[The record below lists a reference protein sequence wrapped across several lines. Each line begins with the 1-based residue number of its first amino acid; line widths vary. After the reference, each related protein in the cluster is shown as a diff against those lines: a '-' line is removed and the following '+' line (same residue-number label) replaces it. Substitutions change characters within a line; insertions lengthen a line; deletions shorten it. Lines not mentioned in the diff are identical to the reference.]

1 MPRAAKLGCVL
12 LFLAFTT
19 AAAAAAAA
27 QEPGTQRLRVFLD
40 CPACE
45 ADYVRTEIDWVDYV
59 RDREDSDVHI
69 LVTTRA
75 TGPGGREFTFDFIGR
90 GNFAAKSDTLMY
102 VSSLDDTSDTR
113 RQGVVRVLKIGLMRY
128 IAGSAL
134 AERIRIT
141 LAPPTAGQAAAAAPA
156 VDPWNYWVFS
166 TSASGFL
173 NGESQQQSLSSSL
186 SLSANRTTD
195 AWKIRFIGRGSY
207 SEGKFEV
214 DSVTTITSIRRS
226 YTGSMLVAGSLGP
239 RLSAGLVAGLESST
253 FGNIELSYRV
263 APALEYNIFPYAE
276 STRRQFLFQYSI
288 GLNSFDYRELTIYD
302 ETSETRAAHALALLY
317 EVRQPWGSTSIGI
330 SSSQFLHDTSKYS
343 WNVSGGGSVRL
354 FRGLSANANAT
365 YRHVR
370 DQLAVPAGN
379 ATRDEILLRQRLL
392 QTNYFYFVNFG
403 LSYRFG
409 SIFNTVVNPR
419 FNNGIGGGGS
429 AVFF

>member
-1 MPRAAKLGCVL
+1 MPRAAKLGCAM
-12 LFLAFTT
+12 LFLALTT
-19 AAAAAAAA
+19 AAAAA

-69 LVTTRA
+69 LVTTRT

-90 GNFAAKSDTLMY
+90 GNFAAKSDTLVY

-128 IAGSAL
+128 IAGSSL
-134 AERIRIT
+134 ADRILIT
-141 LAPPTAGQAAAAAPA
+141 LAPPTAGQAAAAASPA

-226 YTGSMLVAGSLGP
+226 YTGSMLAAMSLGP
-239 RLSAGLVAGLESST
+239 RLSAGLVAEMESST

-276 STRRQFLFQYSI
+276 STRRQFVFQYSI

-302 ETSETRAAHALALLY
+302 QTSETRAAHALALLY
-317 EVRQPWGSTSIGI
+317 EVRQPWGSTSIGV
-330 SSSQFLHDTSKYS
+330 SGSQFLHDTSKYS

-354 FRGLSANANAT
+354 FRGLSANVSAT

-370 DQLAVPAGN
+370 DQLAVPAGD

-392 QTNYFYFVNFG
+392 QTNFFYFVNFG

-419 FNNGIGGGGS
+419 FNSGIGGGS
-429 AVFF
+429 SVFF

>member
-1 MPRAAKLGCVL
+1 MPRAAKLGCAM
-12 LFLAFTT
+12 LFLALTT
-19 AAAAAAAA
+19 AAAAA
-27 QEPGTQRLRVFLD
+27 QEPATQRLRVFLD
-40 CPACE
+40 CPPCE

-69 LVTTRA
+69 LVTTRT

-90 GNFAAKSDTLMY
+90 GTFEAKSDTLMY
-102 VSSLDDTSDTR
+102 VSSLDDTSDIQ

-134 AERIRIT
+134 ADRILIT
-141 LAPPTAGQAAAAAPA
+141 LAPPTAGQEAAAAAPA

-195 AWKIRFIGRGSY
+195 AWKIRFTGRSSY
-207 SEGKFEV
+207 SESSFEV

-226 YTGSMLVAGSLGP
+226 YTGNTLVARSLGP
-239 RLSAGLVAGLESST
+239 RLSAGMVAALESST
-253 FGNIELSYRV
+253 FGNIEVAYRF
-263 APALEYNIFPYAE
+263 APAVEYNIFPYAE
-276 STRRQFLFQYSI
+276 STRRLFTLQYSV

-302 ETSETRAAHALALLY
+302 ETSETRPAHALALLY
-317 EVRQPWGSTSIGI
+317 EVRQPWGSTSIGV
-330 SSSQFLHDTSKYS
+330 SGSQFLHDTSKYS

-354 FRGLSANANAT
+354 FRGLSVNASAT

-370 DQLAVPAGN
+370 DQLAVPAGD

-419 FNNGIGGGGS
+419 FNNGIGGGS
-429 AVFF
+429 SVIF